1 MSALIHRAF
10 VLQAHKVTYVMPTG
24 RKVLEVSPT
33 TTLLKAAVAAG
44 LDVPSVCGAGSYWE
58 KGGVRVF
65 PVTHADSAT
74 GRSALLSTDHAYRLR
89 YMPC

>member
-1 MSALIHRAF
+1 MCALTQCAF

-44 LDVPSVCGAGSYWE
+44 LDVPSVCGAGSY
-58 KGGVRVF
+58 
-65 PVTHADSAT
+65 
-74 GRSALLSTDHAYRLR
+74 
-89 YMPC
+89 